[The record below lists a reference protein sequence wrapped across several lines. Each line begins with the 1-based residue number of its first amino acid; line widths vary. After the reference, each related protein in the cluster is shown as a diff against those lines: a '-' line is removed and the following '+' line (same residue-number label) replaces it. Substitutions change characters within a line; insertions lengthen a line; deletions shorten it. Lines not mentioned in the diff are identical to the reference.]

1 MSGER
6 RRPETMRTRLRILA
20 IAVRKAQLT
29 QNEPFA
35 LDEPN
40 GSMSRPET
48 TDRRS
53 IKPIRPGAAAATA

>member
-1 MSGER
+1 V
-6 RRPETMRTRLRILA
+6 RTRLRILA
-20 IAVRKAQLT
+20 IAVRRALLT

-40 GSMSRPET
+40 ESMPRPET

>member
-1 MSGER
+1 V
-6 RRPETMRTRLRILA
+6 RTRLRILA

-40 GSMSRPET
+40 ESMSRPET